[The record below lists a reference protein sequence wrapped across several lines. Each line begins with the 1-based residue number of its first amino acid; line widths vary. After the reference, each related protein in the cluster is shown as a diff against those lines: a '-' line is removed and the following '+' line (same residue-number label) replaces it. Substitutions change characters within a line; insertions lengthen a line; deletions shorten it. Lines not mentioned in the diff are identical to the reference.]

1 MEYKHSHYLSN
12 HRHLVPKSYNGLPL
26 TPSAPAPGPLTTRVF
41 RWLPGF
47 SQLPLTRELII
58 LSLMGGVCQSH
69 SPLLTPCLTDQC
81 HCWRPVRRT
90 RRTEGWRTDPGDY
103 RAMVAWARCRV
114 SLMQG
119 VRERGEPFCQHT
131 VALGRVIVYR
141 AARTNDIK
149 L

>member
-12 HRHLVPKSYNGLPL
+12 HHHLVPKSYNGLPL

-58 LSLMGGVCQSH
+58 LNLMGEFVNPTH
-69 SPLLTPCLTDQC
+69 RLRHPVWLTSVIADVLSGGLDGL
-81 HCWRPVRRT
+81 RGDERT
-90 RRTEGWRTDPGDY
+90 RGT
-103 RAMVAWARCRV
+103 RAMVVWARCRV